1 MLSHISINQYDIL
14 LTMDFAL
21 FSFEQLEMW
30 NLSMDFVT
38 EVYKLLIQFPEN
50 EKYALTSQIR
60 RAAISIPSNIAEGTG
75 RTSIKEKLHFNE
87 IAMGSLAE
95 VICQLNIA
103 KRLEYINEDDF
114 SRFKTMGVRI
124 GMMLSGYRRSMIN
137 KLT

>member
-1 MLSHISINQYDIL
+1 
-14 LTMDFAL
+14 MDFAL

-38 EVYKLLIQFPEN
+38 EIYELLKQFPEN

-60 RAAISIPSNIAEGTG
+60 RAAISVPSNIAEGTG
-75 RTSIKEKLHFNE
+75 RSSIKEKLHFNE
-87 IAMGSLAE
+87 IAMGSLVE

-103 KRLEYINEDDF
+103 KRVGYINEDDF
-114 SRFKTMGVRI
+114 SRFKTIGARI

-137 KLT
+137 KSI